1 MKRFSVFF
9 SAEDGEW
16 IATCDA
22 HPLLSWCAST
32 PLEALSGLVRLI
44 DDIEEGKA

>member
-1 MKRFSVFF
+1 MKQFVVLFSV
-9 SAEDGEW
+9 EDDAW

-32 PLEALSGLVRLI
+32 PLEALEGLMNLI
-44 DDIEEGKA
+44 DDIEAENA

>member
-1 MKRFSVFF
+1 MKQFVVLFSD
-9 SAEDGEW
+9 EDDAW

-32 PLEALSGLVRLI
+32 PLDALAGLVRLI
-44 DDIEEGKA
+44 DDVEAGCA